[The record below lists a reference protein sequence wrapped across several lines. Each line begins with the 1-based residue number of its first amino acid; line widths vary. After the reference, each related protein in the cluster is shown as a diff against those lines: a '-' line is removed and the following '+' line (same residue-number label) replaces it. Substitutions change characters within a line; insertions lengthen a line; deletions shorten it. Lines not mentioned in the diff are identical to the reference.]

1 MERRV
6 LIRLF
11 RQEEDPCGTRVLFW
25 LFNLSWP
32 HHDGLIQPWGG
43 LSSAFAFEL
52 DAHDWSFR

>member
-25 LFNLSWP
+25 LSQL
-32 HHDGLIQPWGG
+32 
-43 LSSAFAFEL
+43 EL
-52 DAHDWSFR
+52 APP